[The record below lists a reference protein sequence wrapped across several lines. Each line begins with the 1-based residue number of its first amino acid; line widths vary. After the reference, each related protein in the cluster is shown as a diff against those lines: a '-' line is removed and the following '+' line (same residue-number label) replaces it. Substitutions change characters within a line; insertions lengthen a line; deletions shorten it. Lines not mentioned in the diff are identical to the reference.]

1 MLSLVI
7 NKHLQLSLGYFRVN
21 YDKENWNLIKDQL
34 LTAPEEIHP
43 INRAQI
49 MDDSFT
55 FALDE
60 KLSFSLAINILA
72 YLKYERDPLP
82 WYTALQ
88 KLQHLF
94 TQYEVTSV
102 GGDLKVNARVNVLQ
116 QLYHISLACLSIQYY
131 LDFLFILS

>member
-1 MLSLVI
+1 M
-7 NKHLQLSLGYFRVN
+7 N
-21 YDKENWNLIKDQL
+21 YDKENWNLISVQL

-60 KLSFSLAINILA
+60 KLSFSTAINLLS
-72 YLKYERDPLP
+72 YLKYERDPIP

-88 KLQHLF
+88 KLQLLF
-94 TQYEVTSV
+94 TQFEVTAV
-102 GGDLKVNARVNVLQ
+102 GDDLKVNPTL
-116 QLYHISLACLSIQYY
+116 
-131 LDFLFILS
+131 ILK